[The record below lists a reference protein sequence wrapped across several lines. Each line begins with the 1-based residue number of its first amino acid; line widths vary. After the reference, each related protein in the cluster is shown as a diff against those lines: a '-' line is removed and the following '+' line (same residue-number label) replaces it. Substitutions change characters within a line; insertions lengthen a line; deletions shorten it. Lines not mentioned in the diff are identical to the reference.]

1 MWKLNVGVNKKVGR
15 PNYGSQG
22 ASVTLEAEEAGD
34 VLQDPEILRRR
45 ARELFAAARA
55 AVDEE
60 LATVAAAEPEEEA
73 AEIEGEDSS
82 SLSRF
87 AQRRA
92 TPRQVR
98 AMESLAERCRADLL
112 HLATYYFRVDDVRQ
126 LTRRQASMLIRRLQA
141 EGQLTDTESPA
152 A

>member
-15 PNYGSQG
+15 PNYGSHG
-22 ASVTLEAEEAGD
+22 ASVTLEAEAAGD
-34 VLQDPEILRRR
+34 VLQDPETLRRR

-60 LATVAAAEPEEEA
+60 LAVVAEEDSGEEA
-73 AEIEGEDSS
+73 AEAEGEDAASP
-82 SLSRF
+82 RF
-87 AQRRA
+87 AQRRT

-98 AMESLAERCRADLL
+98 ALELLAERCRADLL
-112 HLATYYFRVDDVRQ
+112 HLATYYFRVDDVQQ

>member
-60 LATVAAAEPEEEA
+60 LAAVAEAEPEEEA
-73 AEIEGEDSS
+73 VEGVGEDSS
-82 SLSRF
+82 FSRF

>member
-15 PNYGSQG
+15 PNYGSHG
-22 ASVTLEAEEAGD
+22 ASVTVEAEESGD

-60 LATVAAAEPEEEA
+60 LADVIEVELRAEA
-73 AEIEGEDSS
+73 AEVEEE
-82 SLSRF
+82 SLPSPRF

-98 AMESLAERCRADLL
+98 ALELLAERCRADLL
-112 HLATYYFRVDDVRQ
+112 NLAKYYFRVDDVAQ

>member
-60 LATVAAAEPEEEA
+60 LATVAAAESEEEA
-73 AEIEGEDSS
+73 VEGVGEDSS
-82 SLSRF
+82 FSRF

-92 TPRQVR
+92 TPRQVS

>member
-15 PNYGSQG
+15 PNYGSHG
-22 ASVTLEAEEAGD
+22 ASVTLEAEESGD

-60 LATVAAAEPEEEA
+60 LAAAAEKRGEETSEA
-73 AEIEGEDSS
+73 ENEDAA
-82 SLSRF
+82 SLRF

-98 AMESLAERCRADLL
+98 ALEALAERCRADLL
-112 HLATYYFRVDDVRQ
+112 HLATYYFRVDDVLQ

>member
-22 ASVTLEAEEAGD
+22 ASVTLEAEAAGD

-60 LATVAAAEPEEEA
+60 LATVAAAEPGEEA
-73 AEIEGEDSS
+73 AEAEKEDATST
-82 SLSRF
+82 RF
-87 AQRRA
+87 SQRRA

-98 AMESLAERCRADLL
+98 AMELLAERCRADLL

>member
-60 LATVAAAEPEEEA
+60 LAAAEKRGEEA
-73 AEIEGEDSS
+73 TEAEMADATSP
-82 SLSRF
+82 RF

-98 AMESLAERCRADLL
+98 ALESLAERCRADLP